1 MFGIAFSPNFLTFLD
16 SLSYSA
22 SDEISHVLHI
32 IKELPP
38 LPGLEMEQ
46 EVVCG
51 E

>member
-1 MFGIAFSPNFLTFLD
+1 MFGLAFSPHFLTHLD

-38 LPGLEMEQ
+38 LPGSGMED
-46 EVVCG
+46 ELV
-51 E
+51 